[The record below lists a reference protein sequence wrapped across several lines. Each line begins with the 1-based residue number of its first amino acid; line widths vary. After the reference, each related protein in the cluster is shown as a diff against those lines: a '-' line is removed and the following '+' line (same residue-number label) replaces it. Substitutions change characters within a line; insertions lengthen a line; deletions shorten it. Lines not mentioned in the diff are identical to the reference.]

1 MSLNDIVYG
10 YRCTVAGGHVF
21 EVSAAPTGW
30 PPFVAECPVCGGEAH
45 RRFPNEADLPDEA
58 A

>member
-1 MSLNDIVYG
+1 LNDIVYG